1 MLLQRVR
8 LLTKLIYIVEES
20 YILLFC
26 FDECCYNFI
35 DTRNTGGFHY
45 RLKRFL
51 YDLRIPH
58 ILLQQSPLF
67 SILIRQICDPNPQYL
82 NWICEVLL
90 GLTRSFGVFHC
101 LIETLLV
108 ILESLVLL
116 L

>member
-26 FDECCYNFI
+26 FDEGCYNFI

-67 SILIRQICDPNPQYL
+67 SILVRQICDSNPQYL

-90 GLTRSFGVFHC
+90 GLAWSFRVFHR
-101 LIETLLV
+101 LIETLFV
-108 ILESLVLL
+108 ILESLVLFL
-116 L
+116 